1 MVAAGMFTLSLDRK
15 HRVLLTR
22 FSGTLRHEVLL
33 AQAAAARRIAESEGP
48 TRGLLDFTDV
58 AAVDIPIET
67 LKEMASRPQNIPN
80 QVRVYVIP
88 SDDQFGAAR
97 LFGTYQDIAGNIAPR
112 IVRTMAEA
120 QSILQI
126 TEPDFQPLETYP

>member
-1 MVAAGMFTLSLDRK
+1 MFTLFLDRK

-33 AQAAAARRIAESEGP
+33 AQAVAARRIAASEGP
-48 TRGLLDFTDV
+48 TRGLLDFSQV
-58 AAVDIPIET
+58 EAFDISVET
-67 LKEMASRPQNIPN
+67 LKTMGSRPQNIAD

-88 SDDQFGAAR
+88 NDDPFGAAR
-97 LFGTYQDIAGNIAPR
+97 MFGAYQDISGNIAPQ

-120 QSILQI
+120 YSALQMAD
-126 TEPDFQPLETYP
+126 PDFQPLDPVSPAT

>member
-1 MVAAGMFTLSLDRK
+1 MFTLFLERK

-33 AQAAAARRIAESEGP
+33 AQAAAARRIAVSEGP
-48 TRGLLDFTDV
+48 TRGLLDFSQVD
-58 AAVDIPIET
+58 AVDISVET
-67 LKEMASRPQNIPN
+67 LKMMGSRPQNITD

-88 SDDQFGAAR
+88 NDDHFGGAR
-97 LFGTYQDIAGNIAPR
+97 MFGTYQDISGNIAPR

-120 QSILQI
+120 YGALRIA
-126 TEPDFQPLETYP
+126 EPDFQPLDLD